1 MNRLG
6 RHALRSLVPL
16 LIAVHPAMGQPVIDS
31 VLNAASY
38 ASTASPGCWVAIFGK
53 KLAPQTVSAASVPLP
68 TTLGEVKVT
77 VGGRAAALLFVSA
90 GQINALIPFEVTSTP
105 AAVVVTTGEGASAAY
120 NVWLDTKAPALFTMN
135 NSGSGTPLIFDAV
148 TWQPAPAIDTTKP
161 VVLLATGLGQTTPPG
176 SSTAG
181 GSSTPPFNEI
191 DKTQLKVNIGE
202 TPAEVL
208 WAGLMPGYPGIYQIN
223 VKANGAASTRV
234 YLQQG
239 TAQGNVTDAE
249 ISPGANVANVT
260 GSIGPLIPPGY
271 SSHQSGPA
279 SFSLVFQGVTFS
291 VAFDI
296 LPGAKPFVVAAVAE
310 SASATL
316 RFDPPAGTYDA
327 TLVVPMPPTRAGDFS
342 QAGVTVYRLDDTSS
356 ASCAPVPG
364 NAIPGSLIDP
374 ADKAALDGGPPNSL
388 VQWPNVAGSAGVGAG
403 YWWRLPSVLGSS
415 RITINS
421 MFPFGGFMQIPCAN
435 PFATK
440 TDTLKLFVDG
450 KLIASTEVSYS
461 LVHR

>member
-1 MNRLG
+1 
-6 RHALRSLVPL
+6 
-16 LIAVHPAMGQPVIDS
+16 
-31 VLNAASY
+31 
-38 ASTASPGCWVAIFGK
+38 VAIFGK
-53 KLAPQTVSAASVPLP
+53 KLAPQTVSASSVPLP
-68 TTLGEVKVT
+68 TTLGEVRVT

-120 NVWLDTKAPALFTMN
+120 NIWLDAKAPALFTMN
-135 NSGSGTPLIFDAV
+135 SSGSGAPLIFDAV

-223 VKANGAASTRV
+223 VKANGAASTQV

-239 TAQGNVTDAE
+239 TAQSNVTNAG
-249 ISPGANVANVT
+249 ISPGANVGNVT

-279 SFSLVFQGVTFS
+279 IFSLAFQGVVFS

-296 LPGAKPFVVAAVAE
+296 LPAAKPFVVAAVAE
-310 SASATL
+310 SASATI
-316 RFDPPAGTYDA
+316 RFDPAAGTYEA
-327 TLVVPMPPTRAGDFS
+327 TLVVPIMKSRAGDFS
-342 QAGVTVYRLDDTSS
+342 QAGVTVYQIVDKSG
-356 ASCAPVPG
+356 AICAPAPG
-364 NAIPGSLIDP
+364 NLIPGLTIDP
-374 ADKAALDGGPPNSL
+374 ADKAAWNVMAL
-388 VQWPNVAGSAGVGAG
+388 PNVPDSAGIGVGYVKKSGSVRAGSRVTSGDFT
-403 YWWRLPSVLGSS
+403 YDP
-415 RITINS
+415 TT
-421 MFPFGGFMQIPCAN
+421 MFGGFMQIPCAN

-440 TDTLKLFVDG
+440 IDTLKLFVDG
-450 KLIASTEVSYS
+450 KLIASKEVSYS

>member
-1 MNRLG
+1 M
-6 RHALRSLVPL
+6 
-16 LIAVHPAMGQPVIDS
+16 IDS

-38 ASTASPGCWVAIFGK
+38 TAAVSPGCWVAIFGK

-68 TTLGEVKVT
+68 TTLGEVRVT

-120 NVWLDTKAPALFTMN
+120 NIWLDAKAPALFTVRS
-135 NSGSGTPLIFDAV
+135 SGSGAPLIFDAV

-181 GSSTPPFNEI
+181 GSSAPPFNEI

-202 TPAEVL
+202 TPAEVQ
-208 WAGLMPGYPGIYQIN
+208 WAGLMPGFPGIYQIN
-223 VKANGAASTRV
+223 VKANGAATTRV

-239 TAQGNVTDAE
+239 TAQSNVTDAE
-249 ISPGANVANVT
+249 ISPGGNVANVT
-260 GSIGPLIPPGY
+260 GSIGPLIPPGQ

-279 SFSLVFQGVTFS
+279 SFSLVFQGVVFS

-296 LPGAKPFVVAAVAE
+296 LPAAKPFVVAAVAE
-310 SASATL
+310 SASSTIRL
-316 RFDPPAGTYDA
+316 DPSAGTYEA
-327 TLVVPMPPTRAGDFS
+327 TLIVPILKARAGDFS
-342 QAGVTVYRLDDTSS
+342 QAGVTVYQINDTSG
-356 ASCAPVPG
+356 ANCARVPG
-364 NAIPGSLIDP
+364 NTIPGLRIDP
-374 ADKAALDGGPPNSL
+374 ADRAAYNLMP
-388 VQWPNVAGSAGVGAG
+388 VPNVTDSAGIGVGYG
-403 YWWRLPSVLGSS
+403 KNSGSLPASGRVSIGA
-415 RITINS
+415 NNPVS
-421 MFPFGGFMQIPCAN
+421 MFGGFMQIPCAN

-440 TDTLKLFVDG
+440 IDTLKLFVDG
-450 KLIASTEVSYS
+450 KLIASKEVSYS